1 MGDEMRR
8 RASDDD
14 LSPGVAAFWAEIN
27 NVIRLADDLQV
38 VFHYHYRISLIHQ
51 RLQDM
56 QEFLDVCQVQPS
68 GGFIE
73 EVEGASLR

>member
-1 MGDEMRR
+1 MGDEVRG

-14 LSPGVAAFWAEIN
+14 FSPGVAAFWAEIN
-27 NVIRLADDLQV
+27 NVIRLADDLLV
-38 VFHYHYRISLIHQ
+38 VFHYLYRIPLIHQ
-51 RLQDM
+51 CLQDM
-56 QEFLDVCQVQPS
+56 QEFLDIRQVQPS